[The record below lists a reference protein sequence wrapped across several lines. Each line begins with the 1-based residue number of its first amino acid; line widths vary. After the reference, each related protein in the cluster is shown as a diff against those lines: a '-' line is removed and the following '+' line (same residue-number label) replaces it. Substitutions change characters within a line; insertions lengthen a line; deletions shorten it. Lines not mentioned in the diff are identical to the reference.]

1 MDRDRPDRRGDDDG
15 REDPLTAPYLDALLA
30 ASLTSIAM
38 EWIELPD
45 GSRAPW
51 DNGIRIVDR
60 TQRRRLPAIEHLV
73 TWPEQ
78 GGNVVV
84 MGLDASCRPVYIT
97 ALQSSI

>member
-1 MDRDRPDRRGDDDG
+1 MP
-15 REDPLTAPYLDALLA
+15 REDWTQ
-30 ASLTSIAM
+30 
-38 EWIELPD
+38 LPD
-45 GSRAPW
+45 GSRARR

-60 TQRRRLPAIEHLV
+60 TQRPRSAVIEHLV

-97 ALQSSI
+97 ALQSSV